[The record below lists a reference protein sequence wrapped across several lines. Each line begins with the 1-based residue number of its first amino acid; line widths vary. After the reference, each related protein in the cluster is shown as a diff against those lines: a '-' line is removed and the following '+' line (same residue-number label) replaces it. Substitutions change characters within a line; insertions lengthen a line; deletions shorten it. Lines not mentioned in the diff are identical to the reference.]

1 MDRLSGKR
9 AIVTGATS
17 GIGEGIARLFASE
30 RAHVALAGRRTQ
42 LGQRVAGE
50 IRDAGG
56 RAFFVQADDT
66 DSNSVEELVRGAASK
81 MGGIDILVNDAGN
94 PVQGRMESLTE
105 DDWDMAMDTNAKGVF
120 LCSKAAIPHM
130 VREKGGCIVNIGSVG
145 GLKGYPGGSA
155 YAPSKAAVAML
166 TRIMAIEYGK
176 DGVRANCIAPGSIET
191 PAWGS
196 RVTGDI
202 RNQIAKLVPLGRIG
216 KPEDVAELALFLAS
230 DESSYITGT
239 VIVIDGGQSAS

>member
-1 MDRLSGKR
+1 MERLSGKKT
-9 AIVTGATS
+9 IVTGATS
-17 GIGEGIARLFASE
+17 GIGEAIARLFAAE
-30 RAHVALAGRRTQ
+30 GAHIALAGRRTQ

-50 IRDAGG
+50 IQDAGG
-56 RAFFVQADDT
+56 RAFFVQADVT
-66 DSNSVEELVRGAASK
+66 DSNSVEELVRVAASK
-81 MGGIDILVNDAGN
+81 MGGVDILVNDAGN
-94 PVQGRMESLTE
+94 PVHGRMESLTE

-130 VREKGGCIVNIGSVG
+130 VKEKGGCIVNIGSVG

-196 RVTGDI
+196 RVTREV
-202 RNQIAKLVPLGRIG
+202 RNQIAKLVPLGRVG

-230 DESSYITGT
+230 NESSYITRT
-239 VIVIDGGQSAS
+239 VIVVDGGQSAS